1 MQTEHRM
8 RVFAGPNG
16 SGKSTTYDI
25 LKSNF
30 DCGYFINPDLML
42 TDLEKTHKLEGDNY
56 NIVFT
61 NDSFSSYA
69 NNEIELINKAKQKGF
84 DFNIKVDEKL
94 NQIICDNPNT
104 YETSLISAYLRDKI
118 IESKQSFTA
127 ETVFSHPSKIDQIKK
142 GIENGYKTYLYFVCL
157 ESPELNK
164 ARVKDRVV
172 LGGHDVPP
180 DLIEQRYYKTL
191 GLVKEVSELVD
202 KAFFI
207 DNSNDYPTLFAI
219 MEKGVVV
226 KQTASVLP
234 NWFIENVINVKNNQL
249 KY

>member
-1 MQTEHRM
+1 MQTDHKM

-42 TDLEKTHKLEGDNY
+42 TDLEKSHRLNGNDYK
-56 NIVFT
+56 IIFT
-61 NDSFSSYA
+61 QDSLTLYA

-84 DFNIKVDEKL
+84 DFNIRVDEKL

-104 YETSLISAYLRDKI
+104 YETSLISSFLRDKI
-118 IESKQSFTA
+118 IKSKQSFTA

-191 GLVKEVSELVD
+191 SLVKEVSNLVD

-207 DNSNDYPTLFAI
+207 DNSYDYPTLFAI
-219 MEKGVVV
+219 KVKGVVI
-226 KQTASVLP
+226 KQTASINP
-234 NWFIENVINVKNNQL
+234 KWFNEYVIK
-249 KY
+249 